1 MESVLDMDRLALG
14 IKQPW
19 AELILQGVK
28 TLEIRTRPTRVRGPI
43 YLYTSQKLAT
53 ETFATDALNRY
64 RLVADDMTKGM
75 IVGSVN
81 IVDCRPTNPEDA
93 LSACLPPELL
103 DDRYA
108 WVLEAPKRLL
118 LPQPVRFLPYGVWFY
133 PYKRRSPK
141 KA

>member
-53 ETFATDALNRY
+53 ETFATDALSRY
-64 RLVADDMTKGM
+64 RLIPGDMTKG
-75 IVGSVN
+75 
-81 IVDCRPTNPEDA
+81 CRVRQYCGLPTDNPGRRPEC
-93 LSACLPPELL
+93 LSSARVACRSL
-103 DDRYA
+103 
-108 WVLEAPKRLL
+108 RL
-118 LPQPVRFLPYGVWFY
+118 G
-133 PYKRRSPK
+133 
-141 KA
+141 A

>member
-1 MESVLDMDRLALG
+1 MDRLALG

-28 TLEIRTRPTRVRGPI
+28 TLEIRSQATRVRGPI

-53 ETFATDALNRY
+53 EPFATDAVSRY
-64 RLVADDMTKGM
+64 QLAPDDMTKGM

-81 IVDCRPTNPEDA
+81 IVDCRPTTPDDA
-93 LSACLPPELL
+93 QDACLPPELL
-103 DDRYA
+103 VDRYA
-108 WVLEAPKRLL
+108 WVLDLPERLL

-133 PYKRRSPK
+133 PYKRRNPK

>member
-1 MESVLDMDRLALG
+1 MESVLDMDRIALG

-53 ETFATDALNRY
+53 ETFATAAFERY
-64 RLVADDMTKGM
+64 RLVPDDMTKGM
-75 IVGSVN
+75 IVGSVSL
-81 IVDCRPTNPEDA
+81 VDCRPTTPEDA

-103 DDRYA
+103 ADRYA

-118 LPQPVRFLPYGVWFY
+118 LPQPVRFLSYGVWFY